1 MATTAGGPNMKLR
14 YFSHSS
20 FQITTDSGQ
29 VILIDPF
36 LDDNPTSPVTSDEIS
51 ADFIVLTHAHGDHV
65 GDSFK
70 IAGRSNSLF
79 ICVNELANYCI
90 EKGFQA
96 HNMHIGG
103 SFGFAFGR
111 LKFTIAHHGSMTPD
125 NTYGGEP
132 AGVVLEI
139 DGKNIYHTGDT
150 GLFYDMK
157 LIGEMTPLDYMLLP
171 IGDNFTMGITDAV
184 KAVELADPKT
194 AIPMHYNT
202 FPVIEADPFDFKKK
216 VEAMGKK
223 ARVMDFGEEISL

>member
-1 MATTAGGPNMKLR
+1 MKLK

-20 FQITTDSGQ
+20 FQITTDSGL

-36 LDDNPTSPVTSDEIS
+36 LDDNPTSPDKSADVS

-70 IAGRSNSLF
+70 IAERTDPLF
-79 ICVNELANYCI
+79 ICVNELADYCAG
-90 EKGFQA
+90 KGFRA

-103 SFGFAFGR
+103 SYDFDFGR

-125 NTYGGEP
+125 NTYGGVA
-132 AGVVLEI
+132 AGVVLSI
-139 DGKNIYHTGDT
+139 DSKALYHTGDT

-157 LIGEMTPLDYMLLP
+157 LIGEMTPIDYMLVP

-184 KAVELADPKT
+184 KAVELASPRV

-202 FPVIEADPFDFKKK
+202 FPVINADPYEFAKK
-216 VEAMGKK
+216 VENNGGK
-223 ARVMDFGEEISL
+223 ALVMEFGDEIVL

>member
-1 MATTAGGPNMKLR
+1 MKLR

-20 FQITTDSGQ
+20 FQITTADNLT
-29 VILIDPF
+29 ILIDPF
-36 LDDNPTSPVTSDEIS
+36 LDGNPTCPVSSEEVT

-65 GDSFK
+65 GDAFK
-70 IAGRSNSLF
+70 IAERTDPLF
-79 ICVNELANYCI
+79 ICVNELANYCSD
-90 EKGFQA
+90 KGFRA

-103 SFGFAFGR
+103 SFAFDFGR

-132 AGVVLEI
+132 AGVVLTI
-139 DGKNIYHTGDT
+139 DGKSVYHTGDT

-157 LIGEMTPLDYMLLP
+157 LIGEMTDLDYMLLP

-184 KAVELADPKT
+184 KAVELANPKV

-202 FPVIEADPFDFKKK
+202 FPVIEADPEEFKRQ
-216 VEAMGKK
+216 VEQAGKI
-223 ARVMDFGEEISL
+223 ALVMAYGQEIEL